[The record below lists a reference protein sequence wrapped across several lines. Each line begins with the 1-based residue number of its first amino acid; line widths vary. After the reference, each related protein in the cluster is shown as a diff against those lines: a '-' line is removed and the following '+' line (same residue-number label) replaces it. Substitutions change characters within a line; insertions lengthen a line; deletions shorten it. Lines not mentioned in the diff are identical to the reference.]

1 MLLTWARGGHRH
13 SKETKLYL
21 KRSES
26 GTQVRMA
33 MQVIVAVQI
42 GVGSIA
48 HEGGHG
54 KLISLS
60 FEY

>member
-1 MLLTWARGGHRH
+1 
-13 SKETKLYL
+13 
-21 KRSES
+21 
-26 GTQVRMA
+26 MA